1 MSEGRSRL
9 GSNALFLL
17 LQGAGGSIFGII
29 QIKLFT
35 LSLGREGYSLFLVLR
50 GLAVLLAAVAVMG
63 LPQLAQRFLPQMET
77 RGDRKRL
84 LTSLVL
90 LLSGAM
96 LAFALVALLAGRFWG
111 RLAGHFTADLI
122 GGDLL
127 RETLLLALSLG
138 LAELVSGFYQGLRR
152 MGPMALAEILGLAG
166 LTLHLFLLREGLHAG
181 LAMNLFSGWFLA
193 RALVLLILLPR
204 WLPHGDGKVG
214 ASLLRI
220 DRRQL
225 LDYWLLSLP
234 LRWLG
239 LAYFE
244 LDRYVIGMVAALEL
258 VALFHV
264 PARLVGVSKRF
275 LAAPVLSFQTEVS
288 RLYEERREGELATGL
303 QLFLRGQLALSL
315 WIAAALFLM
324 GKPLLLLVA
333 TDDYVS
339 SLPLLGLLLIT
350 LPLGSLVAV
359 LEAALRGLDGLR
371 PVLFGNLFW
380 ALTYYGSLPW
390 LIRELGLPGLG
401 LAQLVAGAVQA
412 VWILSV
418 GTRRRWLRGAAPALL
433 AALAWGLAPALV
445 ALGVALAWPGR
456 AGLAPSTIGIA
467 TGLVLLLLGVLLVSR
482 SEGLLR
488 GEEKRWLL
496 SRLPGPFR
504 HPGLARL
511 MRAAGKEDRA

>member
-1 MSEGRSRL
+1 MSAGRSRL

-17 LQGAGGSIFGII
+17 LQGAGGSIFGIL

-50 GLAVLLAAVAVMG
+50 GLAVLMAAVAVMG
-63 LPQLAQRFLPQMET
+63 LPQLAQRFLPQVET
-77 RGDRKRL
+77 RGERGRVL
-84 LTSLVL
+84 RSLAL
-90 LLSGAM
+90 LLAGA
-96 LAFALVALLAGRFWG
+96 LVAFALVALLSGRFWAQ
-111 RLAGHFTADLI
+111 LAGHFTAEHS
-122 GGDLL
+122 GGDLF

-152 MGPMALAEILGLAG
+152 MGPMALAEILSLAG
-166 LTLHLFLLREGLHAG
+166 LTLHLFLMREGLHAG
-181 LAMNLFSGWFLA
+181 LAMNLFSAWFLA
-193 RALVLLILLPR
+193 RTLALLVLLPR
-204 WLPHGDGKVG
+204 WLPRAGENRGG
-214 ASLLRI
+214 PPLRI

-315 WIAAALFLM
+315 WIAAALFLL
-324 GKPLLLLVA
+324 GKPLLLLVS
-333 TDDYVS
+333 TGDYLS

-371 PVLFGNLFW
+371 PVLLGNLFW
-380 ALTYYGSLPW
+380 ALAYYGNLPW

-401 LAQLVAGAVQA
+401 LAQLAAGALQA
-412 VWILSV
+412 AWVLSV
-418 GTRRRWLRGAAPALL
+418 GTRRRWLVGAAPALL
-433 AALAWGLAPALV
+433 SALGWGLAPALA
-445 ALGVALAWPGR
+445 ALAAALAWPGR
-456 AGLAPSTIGIA
+456 AGLAPAPIGIVA
-467 TGLVLLLLGVLLVSR
+467 GLVLLLLGALLVSR
-482 SEGLLR
+482 GEGLLR
-488 GEEKRWLL
+488 EEEKRWLL
-496 SRLPGPFR
+496 SRLPGPFA
-504 HPGLARL
+504 HPRLARL
-511 MRAAGKEDRA
+511 LRAAGKEDRA

>member
-1 MSEGRSRL
+1 MSAGRSRL

-17 LQGAGGSIFGII
+17 LQGAGGSVFGIL

-50 GLAVLLAAVAVMG
+50 GLAVLMAAVAVMG
-63 LPQLAQRFLPQMET
+63 LPQLAQRFLPQLET
-77 RGDRKRL
+77 RGERGHL
-84 LTSLVL
+84 LRSLGL
-90 LLSGAM
+90 LLAGA
-96 LAFALVALLAGRFWG
+96 LFAFALVALLAGRFWG
-111 RLAGHFTADLI
+111 QLAGHFTAELV
-122 GGDLL
+122 GGDLF

-152 MGPMALAEILGLAG
+152 MGPMALAEILSLAG
-166 LTLHLFLLREGLHAG
+166 LTLHLFLLREGLHTG

-193 RALVLLILLPR
+193 RALTLLILLPR
-204 WLPHGDGKVG
+204 WLPRG
-214 ASLLRI
+214 AERQGESPLRI

-288 RLYEERREGELATGL
+288 RLYEERREGELAAGL
-303 QLFLRGQLALSL
+303 QLFLRGQLAISL
-315 WIAAALFLM
+315 WIAAALFLL
-324 GKPLLLLVA
+324 GKPLLLLVS
-333 TDDYVS
+333 TGDYLS
-339 SLPLLGLLLIT
+339 SLPLLGLLLLT

-371 PVLFGNLFW
+371 PVLLGNLLW
-380 ALTYYGSLPW
+380 ALVYYGSLPW
-390 LIRELGLPGLG
+390 LIGELGLPGLG
-401 LAQLVAGAVQA
+401 MAQLGAGAMQA
-412 VWILSV
+412 VWVLMV
-418 GTRRRWLRGAAPALL
+418 GGKRRWLRGATHGVL
-433 AALAWGLAPALV
+433 AALIWGLLPALV
-445 ALGVALAWPGR
+445 ALTAALAWPGR
-456 AGLAPSTIGIA
+456 SGLAPAPVGIA
-467 TGLVLLLLGVLLVSR
+467 GGLVLLLLGALLVSR
-482 SEGLLR
+482 GEGVLR

-496 SRLPGPFR
+496 ARLPGPFG
-504 HPGLARL
+504 HPRLARL
-511 MRAAGKEDRA
+511 LRATGEEDRA